1 MQERAHQ
8 VRLMRTIYEKASRVI
23 VWLGEASEDS
33 GLGMNVVREIAT
45 PDDDE
50 FKQRAMKVLGD
61 EQEFRAVDALWDR
74 PWWTRLWVVQEY
86 TLAKTSP

>member
-33 GLGMNVVREIAT
+33 DLGMNVARGFLTPYYFSGGKLYWLIIPLAT
-45 PDDDE
+45 MRPKL
-50 FKQRAMKVLGD
+50 FIFARA
-61 EQEFRAVDALWDR
+61 ASSC
-74 PWWTRLWVVQEY
+74 
-86 TLAKTSP
+86 SPPTFS